1 MKFKIN
7 NINKLMFKINE
18 CCMNIENTNLHNIL
32 STLISNQASL
42 YSKVSELENDSNF
55 VTSSDVEESLSA
67 YQPISGMNEYA
78 LKDDIPTDVTY
89 IEITDGSQE
98 IHLSKDQFYF
108 QNDPN
113 AFNTLNLHIEGNN
126 ASIIFNT
133 SAEGEFQ
140 FTIDVPENFSIN
152 KPFSFESGKRYVI
165 SVDNFL
171 ILWSEVQ
178 KYE

>member
-1 MKFKIN
+1 MASIFQPPKITAEQLSGLVLEYGEIVHN
-7 NINKLMFKINE
+7 TTDHKLYTGNGANGGIG
-18 CCMNIENTNLHNIL
+18 
-32 STLISNQASL
+32 IS
-42 YSKVSELENDSNF
+42 
-55 VTSSDVEESLSA
+55 
-67 YQPISGMNEYA
+67 
-78 LKDDIPTDVTY
+78 TDVTY